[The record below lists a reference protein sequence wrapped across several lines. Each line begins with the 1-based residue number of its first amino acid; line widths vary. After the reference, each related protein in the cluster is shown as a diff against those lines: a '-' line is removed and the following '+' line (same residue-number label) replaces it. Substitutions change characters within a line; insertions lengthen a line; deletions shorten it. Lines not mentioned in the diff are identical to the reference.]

1 MYLLEVEGLQGI
13 RIEPSTMK
21 PTLKVQLVCL
31 LVLFVATSRIAAD
44 AIVVTKAATAT
55 TIAEI
60 FVSEREVR
68 VELEIGQADLQVIR
82 EILLESSGS
91 SEHNALSADDKASN
105 YFREGFV
112 IRVDDGPPLV
122 GKIADAKLGRRVAR
136 DEISGDPLLNQS
148 KDAEQV
154 LRLSLRYP
162 LDTKPTTIS
171 FNPPRRG
178 ETSFRAANIG
188 FITYHNGLPVNDFR
202 YLATEAILEL
212 DWKDPWYSHFRHP
225 NLRRRFDAPV
235 SVFLYV
241 EPFEVRKEIVLRPK
255 DLQEWVDLGLE
266 GRETIPISDQKPLKR
281 KITDYLA
288 RKNPVSIDGRLAEGK
303 LDRIHFLRRSLRKTG
318 VIDPPEELDIDS
330 ATLGVIF
337 VYPTKRLPQRV
348 SMTWELFNDK
358 IRVVPGVTTDE
369 AGGFPGQL
377 TADDPVLVWNN
388 MLTNPT
394 VPAMLSVATPP
405 ESRLL
410 RFPII
415 SIISLIALLILVWRS
430 AMGRSR
436 GQSVMVGRL
445 AIGISL
451 VIVSLATS
459 RLAQIPLPNPVAPQ
473 QEITSQEA
481 DSVLAAL
488 LHNIYRAFDRREESL
503 VYDRLAQSIS
513 GDLLT
518 DVYLQTRQSIE
529 LESQGGARVRINDV
543 LLQSTTIDSL
553 ADQIGFSANCRWTVS
568 GSVGHWGH
576 LHQRQNAY
584 EANFLVRP
592 INGHWKITDM
602 ELLDERRLDN
612 PTVISRR

>member
-1 MYLLEVEGLQGI
+1 MKSRLQI
-13 RIEPSTMK
+13 
-21 PTLKVQLVCL
+21 QLVFCL
-31 LVLFVATSRIAAD
+31 ILCVGARRLSAD
-44 AIVVTKAATAT
+44 AMVVTKAATAT

-60 FVSEREVR
+60 FVSEQEVR
-68 VELEIGQADLQVIR
+68 VELEIGQADLQAFR
-82 EILLESSGS
+82 EILVESSGS
-91 SEHNALSADDKASN
+91 SEHNASSADDRVSN
-105 YFREGFV
+105 FFREGFV
-112 IRVDDGPPLV
+112 IRVEDGPPLS
-122 GKIADAKLGRRVAR
+122 GEIADARLGRRLAR
-136 DEISGDPLLNQS
+136 DEITGDPLLNQPEG
-148 KDAEQV
+148 AEQV
-154 LRLSLRYP
+154 LRLSLRYT
-162 LDTKPTTIS
+162 LDTKPTTLS
-171 FNPPRRG
+171 LSPPRRG
-178 ETSFRAANIG
+178 KTNIG

-202 YLATEAILEL
+202 YLGTEAILEL

-225 NLRRRFDAPV
+225 NLRRQYDAPV

-255 DLQEWVDLGLE
+255 DLQEWFDLGLE
-266 GRETIPISDQKPLKR
+266 GRDTIPVTDQEPLKR
-281 KITDYLA
+281 KIADYLA

-318 VIDPPEELDIDS
+318 VIDPAEELDIDS

-337 VYPTKRLPQRV
+337 VYPTERLPQQV
-348 SMTWELFNDK
+348 SMTWELFNEK
-358 IRVVPGVTTDE
+358 IPVVPGVMTDE

-388 MLTNPT
+388 LLTNPT

-405 ESRLL
+405 EPRLL
-410 RFPII
+410 RLPII
-415 SIISLIALLILVWRS
+415 SIISVIALLILAWRT
-430 AMGRSR
+430 AVGRSH
-436 GQSVMVGRL
+436 GQTVNVSRI

-451 VIVSLATS
+451 VIVGLATS
-459 RLAQIPLPNPVAPQ
+459 RLVQLPLPNPVPPEQ
-473 QEITSQEA
+473 NITSEEA

-513 GDLLT
+513 GNLLT

-553 ADQIGFSANCRWTVS
+553 ADQIGFSAKCRWTVS

-576 LHQRQNAY
+576 IHQRQNAY
-584 EANFLVRP
+584 EAKFVVQP
-592 INGHWKITDM
+592 INGQWKITAM
-602 ELLDERRLDN
+602 QLLDERRLDN
-612 PTVISRR
+612 PTMISRR